1 MDKSFRYDNI
11 SHQFLIARHQIG
23 DFGLHLSLVRS
34 FSWGDNFP
42 VESPF
47 FPGTPL
53 AYHYYFDLLVGLLE
67 KVGVRIDVAFNG
79 LSILFFSL
87 LLYVIYRLP
96 QIIFKKSKLLGML
109 SVILFVFHSNLT
121 FIDFLKE
128 KGLSLYAISDLW
140 RLPDYINKGPF
151 DGSLISIFFTMN
163 VYLNQRH
170 LIAALAISLIA
181 FLILIPM
188 VTKHHKSP
196 YRIIIF
202 LGLILGLV
210 SRVHT
215 LVFFSAAIS
224 ILIFLIVFRRFR
236 FIFLFFVPLT
246 VVFFFHA
253 KDILTQDLNH
263 ALFNIGFLSEKPFS
277 ILNFASFWFANLGLA
292 IFMAPVG
299 FFLSNNKQK
308 KIFLCFFSLFI
319 LANILQFSY
328 RIDHNH
334 SMLNLFIIIANF
346 YIANTLLML
355 WKGKIKKI
363 IFFFLLFLLT
373 FSGIIDLMAVKND
386 FHYPLLDAPSN
397 KFMQWVKNNTKK
409 KDIFLAKQEI
419 LDPITLSGRYNYLG
433 HDYYLSVMGYDTT
446 QRKFLAKTFFEAD
459 SLEIIDEMKKDNIK
473 YIVIPQ
479 KPIADFAYKTNKVFL
494 DRSLKKAYKDENV
507 IVYQL

>member
-11 SHQFLIARHQIG
+11 NHKFLIARHQVG
-23 DFGLHLSLVRS
+23 DSGLHLSLVRS

-42 VESPF
+42 PQSPF
-47 FPGTPL
+47 FPGKSLP
-53 AYHYYFDLLVGLLE
+53 YHYYFDLLVGLLE

-79 LSILFFSL
+79 LSILFFTL

-96 QIIFKKSKLLGML
+96 QIIFKKSKLLGIL
-109 SVILFVFHSNLT
+109 SVILFIFHSNLT

-170 LIAALAISLIA
+170 LIAALAVSLIV

-188 VTKHHKSP
+188 VTKHHKGSCK
-196 YRIIIF
+196 IIIF

-210 SRVHT
+210 SRIHT
-215 LVFFSAAIS
+215 LAFFSAAIS
-224 ILIFLIVFRRFR
+224 IVIFFIVFRRFR
-236 FIFLFFVPLT
+236 LVFLFFIPLT
-246 VVFFFHA
+246 AVFSFHV
-253 KDILTQDLNH
+253 KDILRQDYSH
-263 ALFNIGFLSEKPFS
+263 ALLNIGFLSEKPFS

-292 IFMAPVG
+292 IFMIPLG

-308 KIFLCFFSLFI
+308 KIFLCFFYLFI
-319 LANILQFSY
+319 LANIFQFSY

-334 SMLNLFIIIANF
+334 SMFNLFIIIANF
-346 YIANTLLML
+346 YIANTLLLL

-363 IFFFLLFLLT
+363 FFFLLLFILT

-397 KFMQWVKNNTKK
+397 KFMQWVKNNTQK

-419 LDPITLSGRYNYLG
+419 LDPVTLSGRNNYFG
-433 HDYYLSVMGYDTT
+433 HTYYLSVMGYNYQDKSN
-446 QRKFLAKTFFEAD
+446 RAKLYFEAT
-459 SLEIIDEMKKDNIK
+459 SQETLQMMKKDNIK

-479 KPIADFAYKTNKVFL
+479 KPIADFTYQVNKVFF